1 MNRMTPNDRAHEP
14 LGHELACPSVEA
26 LSCFI
31 DGELHGDRAAAVGTH
46 VSRCPDCGEV
56 LRQMQAL
63 GDQGGASAGAAG
75 GGCPERETLVGYL
88 MGSLAS
94 DEQRAVDAHVLTC
107 DACVHAL
114 ASTHHRLRRL
124 VALDAPVPAVIV
136 ERALASARPD
146 GERPFSLVRHRRR
159 ARASVPV
166 YLRLPVL
173 LPTAFAAGAA
183 LFIAVNAANLA
194 PRPRPDQT
202 RGASAF
208 TEDRRV
214 TTADVL
220 VRSDPRDTAA
230 VVARV
235 ARGVAVEVQAQERE
249 WLLVSLPTGEHGW
262 VPRRAFE

>member
-1 MNRMTPNDRAHEP
+1 MTPNDRAHEP
-14 LGHELACPSVEA
+14 HADEIACPGAEA
-26 LSCFI
+26 LSCLI
-31 DGELHGDRAAAVGTH
+31 DGELGGEHAAAVGTH
-46 VSRCPDCGEV
+46 VSQCPDCGEV
-56 LRQMQAL
+56 LRQMQTLTNQRVADT
-63 GDQGGASAGAAG
+63 GTAG

-88 MGSLAS
+88 MGSLAG
-94 DEQRAVDAHVLTC
+94 DQQRAVDTHVLTC

-114 ASTHHRLRRL
+114 ARTHHRLQCL
-124 VALDAPVPAVIV
+124 LALDAPVPAAIA
-136 ERALASARPD
+136 ERALALARPD
-146 GERPFSLVRHRRR
+146 GERSLPLVRRRR
-159 ARASVPV
+159 RPRASVPL

-194 PRPRPDQT
+194 PRPRLDQT

-208 TEDRRV
+208 TENRRV
-214 TTADVL
+214 TVADVL

-235 ARGVAVEVQAQERE
+235 SRGVAVEVQAQERE

>member
-1 MNRMTPNDRAHEP
+1 MTLNDHTHGTLADEI
-14 LGHELACPSVEA
+14 ACPGVEA

-31 DGELHGDRAAAVGTH
+31 DGELGGDYAAAVGTH
-46 VSRCPDCGEV
+46 VSQCPDCGEV
-56 LRQMQAL
+56 LRQMQRL
-63 GDQGGASAGAAG
+63 GTQRVADTGAAG

-88 MGSLAS
+88 MGSLAG
-94 DEQRAVDAHVLTC
+94 DQQRAVDTHVLTC
-107 DACVHAL
+107 DACVHML
-114 ASTHHRLRRL
+114 ASTHHRLQRL
-124 VALDAPVPAVIV
+124 SAFDAPVPAAIA
-136 ERALASARPD
+136 ERAFALARPYD
-146 GERPFSLVRHRRR
+146 GRPLALVRRRR
-159 ARASVPV
+159 RPRASVPV

-194 PRPRPDQT
+194 PRSRPDQT

-220 VRSDPRDTAA
+220 VRSEPHDTAA

-235 ARGVAVEVQAQERE
+235 ARGVAIEVQAQERE